1 MPSQVCPECHST
13 QLHTDTTNNEL
24 VCTNCGRVMEE
35 SRIVSE
41 VTFGETSSGAA
52 VVTGSFV
59 GADQAYAGG
68 GGRGPHGHQTESRL
82 QTIEKTR
89 IRMARIG
96 ARLEIEEHIRERAVQ
111 LYKLA
116 LSHGFVKGRRAQH
129 VVSACLYV
137 ACRQNKTTHMLMDFA
152 EAIFVN
158 VFAVG
163 ATYLQLVKALNIN
176 DIPLVDPSIF
186 IKRFVSKLAF
196 GEEGSKR
203 VIDDAN
209 RLAHR
214 MNRDWLVQGRRPAGI
229 AASCVLLAARMNNF
243 RRSKA
248 EIVQVAKIAEETV
261 QRRLDEFGST
271 SAATLTVS
279 DFRSTQIESEA
290 DPPSFTR
297 HRERERRLAAER
309 EQAQKEAVD
318 PKLTVDQDLEQ
329 MVKDLDE
336 QDKKSGREGK
346 TRIKRQPSSEESST
360 MNEVNEEKDVLS
372 EGEEASKAQEKKQ
385 EEEEE
390 VLSES
395 EGVSRSQEERKQS
408 EEDKDEEEEEE
419 DAHSEGE
426 GTSRSQEEKE
436 KSVDVEEEEEGEGE
450 DSEEEA
456 ISHEIDVTMKDP
468 AFKELSRAQLLLQK
482 YREQKEA
489 EAAQA
494 ASGGRGSWVSNI
506 PDDPASLSDVDDD
519 EVNSFVLGEEEAKIK
534 EQIWTSLN
542 RDYLIEQERKRIQIE
557 ADKKAGIYK
566 EPKKRR
572 KTKPKEED
580 GEEGTTVSSPA
591 EGAKQMLQKRAFSKK
606 LNYDVMQTLFKNKF

>member
-52 VVTGSFV
+52 VVTGSYV

-68 GGRGPHGHQTESRL
+68 GARGPHGHQTESRL

-89 IRMARIG
+89 SRMSLIS
-96 ARLEIEEHIRERAVQ
+96 ARLGIEDHIQERAVQ
-111 LYKLA
+111 FFKLA
-116 LSHGFVKGRRAQH
+116 LSHGFVKGRRSQH

-158 VFAVG
+158 VFAIG

-186 IKRFVSKLAF
+186 IKRFVSKLSF

-203 VIDDAN
+203 VMEDAS

-290 DPPSFTR
+290 DPPSFTK

-309 EQAQKEAVD
+309 ERAQNEAVD
-318 PKLTVDQDLEQ
+318 PELAADPDLQAMVD
-329 MVKDLDE
+329 DLDE
-336 QDKKSGREGK
+336 QDKQRKREGK
-346 TRIKRQPSSEESST
+346 AKIKRQPSSEEQTSD
-360 MNEVNEEKDVLS
+360 NNDDDIL
-372 EGEEASKAQEKKQ
+372 
-385 EEEEE
+385 
-390 VLSES
+390 
-395 EGVSRSQEERKQS
+395 
-408 EEDKDEEEEEE
+408 
-419 DAHSEGE
+419 SEGE
-426 GTSRSQEEKE
+426 GTSKSQKQDKPEHEE
-436 KSVDVEEEEEGEGE
+436 DEEE
-450 DSEEEA
+450 EEEA
-456 ISHEIDVTMKDP
+456 ISHEIDETMKDP

-489 EAAQA
+489 EAAYA
-494 ASGGRGSWVSNI
+494 ASGGKGSWVSNI

-519 EVNSFVLGEEEAKIK
+519 EVNSFILGEKEAEIK
-534 EQIWTSLN
+534 EQIWISMN

-557 ADKKAGIYK
+557 SDKKAGIYK
-566 EPKKRR
+566 EPRKRR
-572 KTKPKEED
+572 RTKPKEED
-580 GEEGTTVSSPA
+580 EEGSAVSSPA

-606 LNYDVMQTLFKNKF
+606 LNYDVMQSLFKNKF

>member
-68 GGRGPHGHQTESRL
+68 GARGPHGHQTESRL

-89 IRMARIG
+89 VKMSLIS
-96 ARLEIEEHIRERAVQ
+96 ARLEIEDHIQERAVQ
-111 LYKLA
+111 FFKLA
-116 LSHGFVKGRRAQH
+116 LSHGFVKGRRSQY

-158 VFAVG
+158 VFAIG

-186 IKRFVSKLAF
+186 IKRFVSKLSF

-203 VIDDAN
+203 VMDDAN

-290 DPPSFTR
+290 DPPSFTK
-297 HRERERRLAAER
+297 HREKERRLAAER
-309 EQAQKEAVD
+309 EQAQKEVVD
-318 PKLTVDQDLEQ
+318 PKLQVDPDLEE

-336 QDKKSGREGK
+336 QDQQSKREGK
-346 TRIKRQPSSEESST
+346 TRVKRQPSSEKQSADT
-360 MNEVNEEKDVLS
+360 NEEDFL
-372 EGEEASKAQEKKQ
+372 
-385 EEEEE
+385 
-390 VLSES
+390 
-395 EGVSRSQEERKQS
+395 
-408 EEDKDEEEEEE
+408 
-419 DAHSEGE
+419 SEGE
-426 GTSRSQEEKE
+426 GTSKSQEEKKQDEDEREGE
-436 KSVDVEEEEEGEGE
+436 KEDEGGEKDDEEGEKDDEGGEKDDEEGEKDDEEGKGEGKGGEEEEN
-450 DSEEEA
+450 DDEEEA
-456 ISHEIDVTMKDP
+456 ISHEIDETMKDP
-468 AFKELSRAQLLLQK
+468 TFKELSRAQLLLQK
-482 YREQKEA
+482 YREQKEV

-494 ASGGRGSWVSNI
+494 ASGGKGSWVSTI

-519 EVNSFVLGEEEAKIK
+519 EVNSFVLGKEESKIK
-534 EQIWTSLN
+534 EQIWMSLN

-557 ADKKAGIYK
+557 SDKKAGIYK